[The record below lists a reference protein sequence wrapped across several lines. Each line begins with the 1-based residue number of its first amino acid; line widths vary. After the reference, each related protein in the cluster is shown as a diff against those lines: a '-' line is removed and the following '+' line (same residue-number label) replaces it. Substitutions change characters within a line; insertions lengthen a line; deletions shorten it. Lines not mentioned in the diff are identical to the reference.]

1 MKNRAL
7 AGLVAT
13 FFGIGLSH
21 AELLTEKLGSD
32 EIEIPIPNGYY
43 RYDGKSDVI
52 DTYYKGLTTRNRF
65 VAMFCNEQDL
75 ISVLN
80 DSMPPLERAYFVQVA
95 KSYENL
101 RISDF
106 DFSLTIRD
114 IESKLTSL
122 VEDPQGISKETG
134 KKSSS
139 GFSEMLN
146 KQIDSKLSGLTN
158 LGFFDKRSN
167 SICTLSVAK
176 LKVAERG
183 GNVLVDRI
191 NVVALCMIN
200 LDGKVVNLTCVAK
213 YNDEDDIGWT
223 KSEIRKWRD
232 NWIEANSERSLSVV
246 SSDKSISRKAR
257 SQGLTP
263 YAIGEI
269 FGRVVGW
276 IVIVALIATIILAAR
291 WVAGMLRRRSR

>member
-1 MKNRAL
+1 MKNSAL
-7 AGLVAT
+7 VGLVVT
-13 FFGIGLSH
+13 FLGIGLSH
-21 AELLTEKLGSD
+21 AELLIEKLGSD
-32 EIEIPIPNGYY
+32 EIKIPIPNGYY
-43 RYDGKSDVI
+43 RYDGKSDTI
-52 DTYYKGLTTRNRF
+52 DTYYNGLTTRNRF

-80 DSMPPLERAYFVQVA
+80 DSMPPLDRAYSVQVA

-106 DFSLTIRD
+106 DFSLIIRD
-114 IESKLTSL
+114 IESKLTAI
-122 VEDPQGISKETG
+122 VEDPQGISKDIG
-134 KKSSS
+134 KKSSA
-139 GFSEMLN
+139 GFSEMLS

-158 LGFFDKRSN
+158 LGFFDKESN
-167 SICTLSVAK
+167 SICTLSIAK
-176 LKVAERG
+176 FKVVERG
-183 GNVLVDRI
+183 GDVLLDRI
-191 NVVALCMIN
+191 NVVALCMLN
-200 LDGKVVNLTCVAK
+200 LNGKVVNLLCVAK
-213 YNDEDDIGWT
+213 CQNEDDIEWT

-232 NWIEANSERSLSVV
+232 SWIEANSEKSLSVV

-291 WVAGMLRRRSR
+291 WVAGLLRRRSR